1 MKKLITIRI
10 ALAVTLICT
19 GGAFG
24 ADDKK
29 ADKDNYSGLIL
40 GSEIK
45 GSNVINLQN
54 EKIGAIEEMLVE
66 PASGLIRFAIIGVGG
81 FLGLGE
87 TRVAVPWA
95 HFTISKE
102 GDKAKYVLDAT
113 KDMLKNAPKIE
124 GKNYDK
130 LFTRTTA
137 EPVVVY
143 WHEEWIV
150 EPTPAP

>member
-1 MKKLITIRI
+1 MKTLNRI
-10 ALAVTLICT
+10 VLAIAMTLFCT
-19 GGAFG
+19 GGAFN
-24 ADDKK
+24 ADAKK
-29 ADKDNYSGLIL
+29 GDKDTFPGLLL

-45 GSNVINLQN
+45 GSKVINLQN
-54 EKIGAIEEMLVE
+54 EKIGEIEEMLVE

-95 HFTISKE
+95 AFVISKE
-102 GDKAKYVLDAT
+102 GDKPKYVLDAT
-113 KDMLKNAPKIE
+113 KDMLKNAPKVE
-124 GKNYDK
+124 GKNYEK
-130 LFTRTTA
+130 LFTKAAA
-137 EPVVVY
+137 EPVVLY

>member
-1 MKKLITIRI
+1 MKKLQTIGI
-10 ALAVTLICT
+10 ALAVTLIFT

-24 ADDKK
+24 AGDKK
-29 ADKDNYSGLIL
+29 AEKDTYPGLLL

-45 GSNVINLQN
+45 GSKVTNLQN
-54 EKIGAIEEMLVE
+54 EKIGEIEELLVE

-87 TRVAVPWA
+87 TRVAVPWTA
-95 HFTISKE
+95 FVITKE
-102 GDKAKYVLDAT
+102 NGKANYVLDAT
-113 KDMLKNAPKIE
+113 KDMLKNAPKVE
-124 GKNYDK
+124 GRNYDK
-130 LFTRTTA
+130 LFTRATA

-143 WHEEWIV
+143 WHEEWVV